1 MTQVERQL
9 ESKIDLIL
17 GVEIEATQK
26 EEEILYA
33 LALAYAY
40 DVDNNK
46 KLAESGWRNKYKIHK
61 LSGLPQK
68 TIYSRTGP
76 LISLLKKK
84 LIQKRESPSRW
95 GGQQFQYRFPLA

>member
-1 MTQVERQL
+1 MTQAEMQL
-9 ESKIDLIL
+9 DSKINLIL
-17 GVEIEATQK
+17 GIEIEATQE

-40 DVDNNK
+40 DVDKNK
-46 KLAESGWRNKYKIHK
+46 RLAESGWRNKYNIHK

-76 LISLLKKK
+76 LHSLLGKK
-84 LIQKRESPSRW
+84 LLEKRESPSRW